1 MKKPF
6 IRILI
11 AAIAFALIGLIGVQ
25 LYWINNAVS
34 LKEEEFT
41 RDVNDA
47 LSALVDKLEKE
58 ETIDKLRSHQE
69 GKFLFFDDDS
79 LMNLQNDIPDSG
91 VAYLVVKDIQKK
103 GSDIEIKIIEE
114 REGKR
119 ITKVITQNAEGSDS
133 MNLSELIDAKLNFN
147 YQKPR
152 NKSFQNETDSIF
164 QQRMV
169 HKTAFVGDIVKKLF
183 QVNMF
188 EGIEDRIDEHT
199 IDSML
204 STLLQN
210 KGINAEFK
218 FAVFDAAGEML
229 FSGKKTDDDILNA
242 TTFQARL
249 FPNDIIEAPN
259 YIKLFFPNQKTYL
272 LKTMWWMLLVSAV
285 FILATI
291 FIFYYSVSTIIRQK
305 KLSEISSDFINNMTH
320 ELKTPISTISLA
332 CEALNDP
339 QFNEN
344 KETARKYVNMI
355 SYENKRLGVM
365 VQNVLQSAVFDKG
378 KFKLKKQDIDVHQL
392 IQDVVEKISMQ
403 VMEKEG
409 EINTKL
415 EATQK
420 IINADEVHFT
430 NVIYN
435 LLDNANKYSPEK
447 PEITIS
453 TKNENGG
460 IIMEVEDKGIGISK
474 ENQRKVFDR
483 LYRVPT
489 GNIHNVKG
497 FGLGLSY
504 VKVIVERH
512 GGEVGLESKE
522 NSGSKFRIFLPI
534 NHS

>member
-6 IRILI
+6 ISILI
-11 AAIAFALIGLIGVQ
+11 AAITIVLIGLVGMQ
-25 LYWINNAVS
+25 LFWINNAVH

-47 LSALVDKLEKE
+47 LGDLVAKLEKE
-58 ETIDKLRSHQE
+58 EAIDKLRSHEE

-91 VAYLVVKDIQKK
+91 MAYLVVKDIQKE
-103 GSDIEIKIIEE
+103 GSNVEIKIIEE
-114 REGKR
+114 RGGER
-119 ITKVITQNAEGSDS
+119 VTKVITHNADESDS
-133 MNLSELIDAKLNFN
+133 ANLSELVDAKLNFN
-147 YQKPR
+147 YRKPQ
-152 NKSFQNETDSIF
+152 STGFQNEMDSTI

-188 EGIEDRIDEHT
+188 EGIEDRINEHML
-199 IDSML
+199 DSML
-204 STLLQN
+204 SMGLQN
-210 KGINAEFK
+210 KGIHAEFR
-218 FAVFDAAGEML
+218 FAVFDAADKML
-229 FSGKKTDDDILNA
+229 FSSTDTDAKQLNA
-242 TTFQARL
+242 SAFKARL

-272 LKTMWWMLLVSAV
+272 LKTMWWMLLVSGV
-285 FILATI
+285 FILAII
-291 FIFYYSVSTIIRQK
+291 FIFYYSVFTIIKQK
-305 KLSEISSDFINNMTH
+305 KLSEIRNDFINNMTH

-339 QFNEN
+339 QFTENE
-344 KETARKYVNMI
+344 ETSKRYVNMI
-355 SYENKRLGVM
+355 SHENKRLGVM

-378 KFKLKKQDIDVHQL
+378 KFKLKKEDVDVHRL

-403 VMEKEG
+403 VKEKEG
-409 EINTKL
+409 VITMKM
-415 EATQK
+415 EATQN
-420 IINADEVHFT
+420 IIKADEVHFT

-460 IIMEVEDKGIGISK
+460 LLVEVEDMGIGISK
-474 ENQRKVFDR
+474 EHQKKVFDR

-504 VKVIVERH
+504 VKVILEKH
-512 GGEVGLESKE
+512 GGEVGLESQE
-522 NSGSKFRIFLPI
+522 NIGSKFRIFLPI